1 MAGHSKWKNIQHRKG
16 AQDSKRGKV
25 FTKIAVEITVA
36 ARMSGGNPDDN
47 PRLRA
52 ALLKAKAANMPKD
65 NWQRAIKKGTGE
77 LEGADYIE
85 KTYEGYGPGGV
96 AVLVECLTD
105 NVNRTV
111 GDVRHAFTRCGGNLG
126 QDGSVG
132 WIFERKGVIVYQR
145 EHIGDFDKFFEL
157 AIDSGAEDVEEQDS
171 YVEVKCSVDSF
182 IKLKNSLEESI
193 PESPSY
199 CDLTRIAKNSVEITA
214 NKYESLEKMVNV
226 LEDND
231 DVQNVYHN
239 AELDR

>member
-16 AQDSKRGKV
+16 AQDAKRGKV

-36 ARMSGGNPDDN
+36 ARIGGGNPDDN

-111 GDVRHAFTRCGGNLG
+111 GDVRHAFTRSGGNLG

-132 WIFERKGVIVYQR
+132 WIFERLGLIIYSR
-145 EHIGDFDKFFEL
+145 EHI
-157 AIDSGAEDVEEQDS
+157 
-171 YVEVKCSVDSF
+171 
-182 IKLKNSLEESI
+182 SI
-193 PESPSY
+193 LINFLSW
-199 CDLTRIAKNSVEITA
+199 L
-214 NKYESLEKMVNV
+214 
-226 LEDND
+226 
-231 DVQNVYHN
+231 
-239 AELDR
+239 